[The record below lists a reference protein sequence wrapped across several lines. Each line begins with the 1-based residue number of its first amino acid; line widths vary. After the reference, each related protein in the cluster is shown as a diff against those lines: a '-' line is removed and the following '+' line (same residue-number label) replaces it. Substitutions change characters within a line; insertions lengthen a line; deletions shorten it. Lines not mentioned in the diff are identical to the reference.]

1 MKYFDEIY
9 KLQHELN
16 MLIGRDTVN
25 DKNKIK
31 WSVDYNIAL
40 SSEAQELTDCINWK
54 WWSVEGRTDQYK
66 KIIDLENAKV
76 EAIDCL
82 HFLMS
87 LIQIY
92 DLPVNQFLNYT
103 QNEDI
108 NNEKLVFSLATEIKI
123 RCCKNLLLHNRRF
136 DYTNTNIFNIEKIIN
151 KIEYEEMCDEPD
163 SDFMRKLD
171 NENYWESTKLKRWH
185 NTIFMYWCLCKI
197 FELLKMSD
205 EDILKIYQMK
215 HEKNILRQKNK
226 YSIVTKTEDDNNEIK
241 EKIKL
246 KNT

>member
-16 MLIGRDTVN
+16 MIIGRDTVN
-25 DKNKIK
+25 DENKIK

-54 WWSVEGRTDQYK
+54 WWSVEGHNNQYK

-92 DLPVNQFLNYT
+92 DLPVDQFLDYT
-103 QNEDI
+103 KNEDI
-108 NNEKLVFSLATEIKI
+108 NNETLVFSLATEIKI
-123 RCCKNLLLHNRRF
+123 RCCKNLSLHNRRF
-136 DYTNTNIFNIEKIIN
+136 DYTNTNIFNIEKTISEI
-151 KIEYEEMCDEPD
+151 KYEKFCSNNDV
-163 SDFMRKLD
+163 MRKLD
-171 NENYWESTKLKRWH
+171 DKIYYENNKLKCWH

-197 FELLKMSD
+197 FKLLKMSD

-215 HEKNILRQKNK
+215 HKKNILRQKNK

-246 KNT
+246 KTN